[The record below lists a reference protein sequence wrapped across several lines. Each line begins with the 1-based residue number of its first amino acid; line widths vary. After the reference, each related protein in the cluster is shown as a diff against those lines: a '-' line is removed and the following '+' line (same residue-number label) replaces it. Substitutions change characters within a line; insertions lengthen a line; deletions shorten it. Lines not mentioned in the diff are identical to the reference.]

1 MCMVNP
7 AEIRQ
12 IFGNEESSIFAQR
25 LNLQCGTLSNYEI
38 GAHEST
44 CSIINAYYTAL

>member
-38 GAHEST
+38 RAHEST
-44 CSIINAYYTAL
+44 CSIINTYYTAL